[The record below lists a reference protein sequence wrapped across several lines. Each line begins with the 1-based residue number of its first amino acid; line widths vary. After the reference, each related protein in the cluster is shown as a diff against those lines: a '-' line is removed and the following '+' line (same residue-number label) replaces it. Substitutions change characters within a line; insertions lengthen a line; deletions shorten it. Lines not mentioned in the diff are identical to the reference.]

1 MGTLVSFLITNT
13 SFIHQLFCGNVK
25 FQDSLILVPST
36 KSVIICMELITDL
49 VDETK
54 IIESCTFVIP
64 TKELM
69 DKASICERKLTN
81 VPKLSNLLA
90 FLNRPLPPSH

>member
-49 VDETK
+49 VDGTK
-54 IIESCTFVIP
+54 IIESCSFVIP

-69 DKASICERKLTN
+69 DKASICDKETHQCTQI
-81 VPKLSNLLA
+81 VQTSCIFEQA
-90 FLNRPLPPSH
+90 FTP